1 VALPSMP
8 WQAITAVI
16 ALISL
21 LIFLPLAWVRASLPT
36 HSAALLLTL
45 LTPTLLVGALL
56 LVLPLYYSIYLEHYH
71 LQNELSGFMVV
82 LVPAVTAL
90 GAWILGIV
98 DILRRRAW
106 GWLAPVA
113 LLPFLGTLVYGFGS
127 RRKGPEGRPD
137 TDTLG
142 LGSLLLAGATVALL
156 SVLMA
161 IIVMIG
167 GLDPSYD
174 STPELFAPFGAGV
187 AVVAG
192 VVGGLT
198 LLRGQPAWA
207 AAVLLLTAVL
217 AVQLVAGTSFPIQDV
232 RAPRWAPSV
241 ELRVFGIPASEP
253 AGLWV
258 TLGLIATLA
267 AVELTCA
274 PRVAQCAQQ

>member
-1 VALPSMP
+1 MP

-21 LIFLPLAWVRASLPT
+21 LVFLPLAWVRASLPT

-45 LTPTLLVGALL
+45 LIPALLVGAGLL
-56 LVLPLYYSIYLEHYH
+56 FLSLDYSIYLEHDH
-71 LQNELSGFMVV
+71 LQNELGGFMVV

-127 RRKGPEGRPD
+127 RRIGPEGRPD

-142 LGSLLLAGATVALL
+142 LGSLVLAGATLALL

-161 IIVMIG
+161 IIDVSA
-167 GLDPSYD
+167 GLDPPSKAA
-174 STPELFAPFGAGV
+174 STPELFALFGAGV

-192 VVGGLT
+192 VAGGLT
-198 LLRGQPAWA
+198 LLRGRPAWA
-207 AAVLLLTAVL
+207 AVVLLLTAVL
-217 AVQLVAGTSFPIQDV
+217 AVQLVAGTSFPIQD
-232 RAPRWAPSV
+232 PRGSGAWAPSV

-258 TLGLIATLA
+258 TLGLIASLA
-267 AVELTCA
+267 AVELACA